1 MRMPR
6 KIGITF
12 LLLLLA
18 LLPVGGCWVV
28 TNPVYI
34 APDFVPAPVANSG
47 RLEADVRYL
56 AGIEPGRSSRQR
68 GSLDRAAN
76 FVADSFAAAGC
87 QPRAEAFTVDHVEF
101 RNVICSFGPA
111 AAPRLV
117 IGAHYDVY
125 ENPGADDNASGVAGL
140 LELARMIG
148 TEKPVLEHRLDL
160 VAFTLEEPPHF
171 RSESMGSHVHA
182 RGIVEEGAELKLMIS
197 VEMIGFYSDEPDS
210 QAYPVGFLEWLYPD
224 KANFIGVV
232 GGLFDRSSVARVKSL
247 MANSDE
253 LPVYSINAPAALT
266 GVDFSDHW
274 SFWQN
279 GLPALMVTDT
289 AFLRNPNYHRQTDSP
304 DTLDYRRMALAV
316 DGLYQVAIGY

>member
-1 MRMPR
+1 MSV
-6 KIGITF
+6 KNKVSLA
-12 LLLLLA
+12 LLLVL

-28 TNPVYI
+28 TNPVYVT
-34 APDFVPAPVANSG
+34 PDFAPAPVADSD
-47 RLEADVRYL
+47 RLETDVRYL

-76 FVADSFAAAGC
+76 YIADSFADTGC
-87 QPRAEAFTVDHVEF
+87 APRAEKFKVNHVEYH
-101 RNVICSFGPA
+101 NVICSFGPED
-111 AAPRLV
+111 APRLV
-117 IGAHYDVY
+117 MGAHYDVY

-140 LELARMIG
+140 IELARMIA
-148 TEKPVLEHRLDL
+148 TEKPALEHRLDL

-171 RSESMGSHVHA
+171 RAESMGSYVHA

-197 VEMIGFYSDEPDS
+197 VEMIGFYSDQPGS
-210 QAYPVGFLEWLYPD
+210 QSYPMGLLEWLYPD
-224 KANFIGVV
+224 KADFIGVV
-232 GGLFDRSSVARVKSL
+232 GGLLDRSSVARVKSL
-247 MANSDE
+247 MAVSDD
-253 LPVYSINAPAALT
+253 LPVYSINAPATLT

-289 AFLRNPNYHRQTDSP
+289 AFLRNPNYHEPTDTP

-316 DGLYQVAIGY
+316 DGLYQVAVGY

>member
-1 MRMPR
+1 M
-6 KIGITF
+6 
-12 LLLLLA
+12 LLA
-18 LLPVGGCWVV
+18 LLLPVGGCWVV
-28 TNPVYI
+28 TNPIYVS
-34 APDFVPAPVANSG
+34 PDFVPAPVADAA

-56 AGIEPGRSSRQR
+56 AENTPARSNGQR
-68 GSLDRAAN
+68 GTLDRAAS

-87 QPRAEAFTVDHVEF
+87 EPRAEEFKVDQVAY

-111 AAPRLV
+111 DAPRLV

-125 ENPGADDNASGVAGL
+125 ESPGADDNASGVAGL
-140 LELARMIG
+140 IELARMIA
-148 TEKPVLEHRLDL
+148 TEKPALEHRLDL

-171 RSESMGSHVHA
+171 RTESMGSYIHA
-182 RGIVEEGAELKLMIS
+182 QGILKENAELKLMIS
-197 VEMIGFYSDEPDS
+197 VEMIGFYSDEPGS
-210 QAYPVGFLEWLYPD
+210 QSYPLGFLAWLYPD
-224 KANFIGVV
+224 KADFIGVV

-247 MANSDE
+247 MAVSDD

-289 AFLRNPNYHRQTDSP
+289 AFLRNPNYHEATDTP

-316 DGLYQVAIGY
+316 DGLYQVAVSY

>member
-1 MRMPR
+1 MSVNK
-6 KIGITF
+6 KISLAI
-12 LLLLLA
+12 LLVLA
-18 LLPVGGCWVV
+18 LPVGGCWVV

-34 APDFVPAPVANSG
+34 APDFTPAPVADSG

-56 AGIEPGRSSRQR
+56 AGIEPARSSRQR
-68 GSLDRAAN
+68 GSLDRAASYITE
-76 FVADSFAAAGC
+76 SFAAAGC
-87 QPRAEAFTVDHVEF
+87 APRPQIFTVDHVEF

-111 AAPRLV
+111 DAPRLV
-117 IGAHYDVY
+117 MGAHYDVY

-140 LELARMIG
+140 IELARMIG
-148 TEKPVLEHRLDL
+148 AEKPVLEHRLDL

-171 RSESMGSHVHA
+171 RSQSMGSHVHA
-182 RGIVEEGAELKLMIS
+182 RGIVEEGAKLKLMIS
-197 VEMIGFYSDEPDS
+197 VEMIGFYSDEPGS
-210 QAYPVGFLEWLYPD
+210 QAYPVGLLDWMYPD

-247 MANSDE
+247 MAVSDD
-253 LPVYSINAPAALT
+253 LPVHSINAPALVT

-279 GLPALMVTDT
+279 DLPALMVTDS
-289 AFLRNPNYHRQTDSP
+289 AFLRNPNYHRSTDTP

-316 DGLYQVAIGY
+316 DGLYQVAVGY

>member
-1 MRMPR
+1 MRR

-12 LLLLLA
+12 LLLLPI

-34 APDFVPAPVANSG
+34 APEFVPAPVANSA

-56 AGIEPGRSSRQR
+56 AAIEPGRSSRQR
-68 GSLDRAAN
+68 DSLDRAVN
-76 FVADSFAAAGC
+76 YIADSFAVAGC
-87 QPRAEAFTVDHVEF
+87 APRAQEFKIDHVPY
-101 RNVICSFGPA
+101 RNVICSFGPED
-111 AAPRLV
+111 APRLV
-117 IGAHYDVY
+117 IGAHYDVFR
-125 ENPGADDNASGVAGL
+125 NPGADDNASGVAGL
-140 LELARMIG
+140 IELARMIA
-148 TEKPVLEHRLDL
+148 TEKPALEHRLDL

-171 RSESMGSHVHA
+171 RAESMGSYIHA
-182 RGIVEEGAELKLMIS
+182 QGIVKEGAELKLMIS
-197 VEMIGFYSDEPDS
+197 VEMIGFYSDEPGS
-210 QAYPVGFLEWLYPD
+210 QSYPMGFLEWLYSD
-224 KANFIGVV
+224 KADFIGVV

-247 MANSDE
+247 MAVSDD

-289 AFLRNPNYHRQTDSP
+289 AFLRNPNYHEATDTP

-316 DGLYQVAIGY
+316 DGLYQVAVGY